1 VHHGQSGNNNINILV
16 TGHKGYI
23 GYVLIPALIESG
35 YKNIIGL
42 DTDLYRQS
50 LYYGQD
56 YSGPELN
63 KDLRD
68 ITPDDLNGIDTI
80 IHLAGLSNDPLG
92 NLNSTLTYEINYL
105 ATLRLA
111 ELAKT
116 SGVKR
121 FIFSSSCSV
130 YGASSGQQ
138 LSETSETEPVTDY
151 AKSKLLSEQGLSELA
166 DADFCPVFLRNATA
180 YGLSPKMRFDLVVN
194 NLSAWAYTTG
204 NIFLKSDGTAWR
216 PLVHIKD
223 ICRAFISTISAP
235 EEKVFNQIFNVGSNL
250 DNYRIIDIACKIQ
263 QKMAGTVI
271 KFADNAEKDT
281 RNYNVS
287 FDKLER
293 EFPELENTVSLD
305 EGIDEIYRSFREYGL
320 DAGEFESARYNRLEC
335 IKLLQKEKTLNESL
349 RWN

>member
-1 VHHGQSGNNNINILV
+1 M
-16 TGHKGYI
+16 
-23 GYVLIPALIESG
+23 PALIDAG

-50 LYYGQD
+50 LYYGQE

-68 ITPDDLNGIDTI
+68 ITAGDLKGIDTV
-80 IHLAGLSNDPLG
+80 IHLAALSNDPLG
-92 NLNSTLTYEINYL
+92 NLDSNLTYDINYH
-105 ATLRLA
+105 ATIQLA
-111 ELAKT
+111 ELAKK

-130 YGASSGQQ
+130 YGASSGER
-138 LSETSETEPVTDY
+138 LTETSEAEPVTDY
-151 AKSKLLSEQGLSELA
+151 AKSKLLSEQGLSKLA
-166 DADFCPVFLRNATA
+166 DAGFCPVFLRNATA

-194 NLSAWAYTTG
+194 NLAAWAFTTG

-223 ICRAFISTISAP
+223 ICKAFITMISAP
-235 EEKVFNQIFNVGSNL
+235 EQTIFNQVYNVGCNQ

-287 FDKLER
+287 FDRLET
-293 EFPELENTVSLD
+293 EFPELEKTVSLD
-305 EGIDEIYRSFREYGL
+305 DGIDEIYRSFREYGL
-320 DAGEFESARYNRLEC
+320 EAGEFESARYNRIEC
-335 IKLLQKEKTLNESL
+335 IKLLQREKLLNKSL